1 MNEPESELFFLR
13 PARQRSLAVGVVAI
27 VLCLIGAYFN
37 RQQFFRSYL
46 TAYIFWLGIP
56 LGAFGVLMT
65 HHLVGGTWGFVIQRL
80 LESAI
85 RTFPVTALLFLPILF
100 GIPDLYLWARPE
112 SMAHDE
118 ILRQKTLYLNVPFFI
133 FRAIVYFAIWISVSH
148 FLTKWSADQDRAA
161 DGALTQRLQNLSGP
175 GLVLYG
181 LTVTF
186 SAIDWVMSLEPRWY
200 STIYGMIFMV
210 SHALVALAFVTGV
223 GFVLWNRRPLANV
236 TAPWVF
242 QDLGNMLLALVM
254 FWAYLSFSQFLLIW
268 VENLRNETP
277 WYLDR
282 ITGGWGVV
290 ASVLIIFEFALPFLL
305 LLSRAVKRK
314 SETLCTLAFMIVAIH
329 LVEVFWFVK
338 PAFHPGVFSIHWLDL
353 AAPVGIGGLWLS
365 VFLWQLESRALYPF
379 HDPRFVAILDKVSE
393 A

>member
-1 MNEPESELFFLR
+1 MNEPESEPSFLR

-80 LESAI
+80 LESGI
-85 RTFPVTALLFLPILF
+85 RTFLVTALLFLPILF

>member
-1 MNEPESELFFLR
+1 MNEPESELSFLR

-85 RTFPVTALLFLPILF
+85 RTFLVTALLFLPILF

-277 WYLDR
+277 WYLGR

>member
-1 MNEPESELFFLR
+1 MNEPESELSFLR

-85 RTFPVTALLFLPILF
+85 RTFLVTALLFLPILF

-148 FLTKWSADQDRAA
+148 FLTKWSNDQDHAV

-186 SAIDWVMSLEPRWY
+186 SAIDWIMSLEPRWY

-210 SHALVALAFVTGV
+210 GHALVALAFVTGV

-277 WYLDR
+277 WYLGR

>member
-1 MNEPESELFFLR
+1 M
-13 PARQRSLAVGVVAI
+13 AI

-112 SMAHDE
+112 SMTHDE

-186 SAIDWVMSLEPRWY
+186 SAIDWIMSLEPRWY

>member
-1 MNEPESELFFLR
+1 MNEPESELSFLR

-85 RTFPVTALLFLPILF
+85 RTFLVTALLFLPILF